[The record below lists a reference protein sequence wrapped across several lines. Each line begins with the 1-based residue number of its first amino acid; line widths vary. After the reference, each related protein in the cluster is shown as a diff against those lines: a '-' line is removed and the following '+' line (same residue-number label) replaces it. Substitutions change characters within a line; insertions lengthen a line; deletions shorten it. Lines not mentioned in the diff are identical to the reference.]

1 MVAPPSA
8 LEPWKSNLDS
18 RSLGAGVPCSII
30 FPESAATEATQQGSV
45 GWVGMSWEVKSEA
58 LGGRSSET
66 QLLGCLLRHIPL
78 EFIAK
83 DADFP

>member
-1 MVAPPSA
+1 MVAQPSA

-18 RSLGAGVPCSII
+18 RPLGAGVPCSVI

-45 GWVGMSWEVKSEA
+45 GRVGMSREVKSEA

-66 QLLGCLLRHIPL
+66 QALGCLLRHIPL
-78 EFIAK
+78 ECVAK
-83 DADFP
+83 EADFP

>member
-1 MVAPPSA
+1 MVARPSA
-8 LEPWKSNLDS
+8 LEPWKSYLDS

-30 FPESAATEATQQGSV
+30 FPESAATKATQQGSV
-45 GWVGMSWEVKSEA
+45 GRVGMNREVKSEA
-58 LGGRSSET
+58 LGGRSSKT
-66 QLLGCLLRHIPL
+66 QALGCLLTYIPL

>member
-1 MVAPPSA
+1 MVARPSA
-8 LEPWKSNLDS
+8 LEPWKSCLDS

-30 FPESAATEATQQGSV
+30 FPEGAATEATQQGSMGRV
-45 GWVGMSWEVKSEA
+45 VKSEA
-58 LGGRSSET
+58 LGGRSSKT
-66 QLLGCLLRHIPL
+66 QALGCLLRHIPL